1 MHKGDKC
8 NSNDFSHALDCEHT
22 AGAGGGGT
30 LLITKAN
37 NGELTQSKH
46 YLMLL
51 MLLAGMGGDQ
61 GVRDCITFFPRE
73 EIVSRSGMD
82 LPRITKLVCL
92 EV

>member
-1 MHKGDKC
+1 
-8 NSNDFSHALDCEHT
+8 
-22 AGAGGGGT
+22 
-30 LLITKAN
+30 
-37 NGELTQSKH
+37 
-46 YLMLL
+46 MLL